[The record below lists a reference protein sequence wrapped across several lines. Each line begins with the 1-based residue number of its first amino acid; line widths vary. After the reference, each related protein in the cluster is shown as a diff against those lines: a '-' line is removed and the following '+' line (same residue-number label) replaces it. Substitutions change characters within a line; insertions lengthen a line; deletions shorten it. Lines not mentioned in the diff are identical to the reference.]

1 MSGAT
6 DLQHVTPATV
16 YFAASD
22 TDSPGYVDLR
32 SNGPRR
38 HGARQGCSAGDALLH
53 WPRFLNVTVSTELLM
68 EQSSPSKDALACTG
82 VVAIGRNEGERLRR
96 CLESLR
102 PMSAHAVYVDSGS
115 SDDSVGLARSAGF
128 LVVELDCRTP
138 FTAARARNEG
148 LRTLLAAHPLLDYVF
163 FVDGDCEVVPDW
175 VETAVLFLEQHPDVA
190 VAWGRRRER
199 YPEKS
204 VYNMLCDIEWSQV
217 PPGETKACGG
227 DAVMRIAAFQQVQ
240 GFRPDLI
247 CGEEPELC
255 VRLRQAGWRIWR
267 LNANMTLHDAA
278 QYRFNQWWKRSLR
291 SGYAYAQ
298 GVALH
303 GAPPE
308 RHAVTEARRAWVWGL
323 WIPLAIF
330 VLAAAFGWWV
340 LLLLLL
346 YPLQVLRLNRRGT
359 RSARDN
365 WWRALTLVGSKF
377 PEMLGQVKY
386 LVDRLRRVQ
395 SRLIEYK

>member
-1 MSGAT
+1 MDRRASA
-6 DLQHVTPATV
+6 PAS
-16 YFAASD
+16 AASLS
-22 TDSPGYVDLR
+22 TIVR
-32 SNGPRR
+32 
-38 HGARQGCSAGDALLH
+38 
-53 WPRFLNVTVSTELLM
+53 TELHM
-68 EQSSPSKDALACTG
+68 QQSLTRENDRMTLG

-102 PMSAHAVYVDSGS
+102 PMKTHAVYVDSGS
-115 SDDSVGLARSAGF
+115 SDGSVALARGAGF
-128 LVVELDCRTP
+128 LVVELDVSSP

-148 LRTLLAAHPLLDYVF
+148 LRRLLAVYPALEYVF

-175 VETAVLFLEQHPDVA
+175 AETAVRFLEQNSDVA

-199 YPEKS
+199 FPEKS

-217 PPGETKACGG
+217 APGETKACGG
-227 DAVMRIAAFQQVQ
+227 DAVMRVAALQQVQ

-255 VRLRQAGWRIWR
+255 VRLRQVGWRIWR

-278 QYRFNQWWKRSLR
+278 QYRFSQWWKRSLR
-291 SGYAYAQ
+291 GGYAYAQ
-298 GVALH
+298 GAALH

-308 RHAVTEARRAWVWGL
+308 RHSVTESRRAWIWGL
-323 WIPLAIF
+323 WLPLATAA
-330 VLAAAFGWWV
+330 LALPLGWWA

-346 YPLQVLRLNRRGT
+346 YPLQVLRLTVRGT
-359 RSARDN
+359 RSAREN
-365 WWRALTLVGSKF
+365 WWRAASLVLSKF
-377 PEMLGQVKY
+377 PEMLGQAKY
-386 LVDRLRRVQ
+386 RADRLRRVQ